1 MIGHVREVWAYRH
14 FWLSLVR
21 LDLRNKYRK
30 SVLGVGWSFAHP
42 IAMTAVFCVVFSKFM
57 GPENGGWKAYAP
69 FLLCGMCV
77 WDFMRNS
84 VLGGAMSL
92 IQNETYLR
100 QCPLPYTIYPL
111 RAVLGNVLHVA
122 IALTVVTAL
131 VVVLRGS
138 PASLAAAGA
147 VVPGLVLTTAFALG
161 IGTVAAY
168 ATVFF
173 RDVKHL
179 IEVGM
184 HVAYFLT
191 PILYRRTMLDEQG
204 LGVIADLNPAN
215 TFIEL
220 IRAPLVDGVVPG
232 AGLYLYGVAAAA
244 ASLLLAAGT
253 TAWLRTRVIFHL

>member
-1 MIGHVREVWAYRH
+1 M
-14 FWLSLVR
+14 SLVR

-30 SVLGVGWSFAHP
+30 SVLGIGWSFAHP

-57 GPENGGWKAYAP
+57 GPENGGWRAYAP

-84 VLGGAMSL
+84 ILSGATSL
-92 IQNETYLR
+92 IQNEPYLR
-100 QCPLPYTIYPL
+100 QCPLPFTIYPL
-111 RAVLGNVLHVA
+111 RAVLGNVIHVV
-122 IALTVVTAL
+122 IALAVVIAL

-138 PASLAAAGA
+138 LASLATAWA
-147 VVPGLVLTTAFALG
+147 VVPGLALMAAFTLG
-161 IGTVAAY
+161 LATVAAY

-179 IEVGM
+179 IEVGS

-191 PILYRRTMLDEQG
+191 PILYRRSVLDDQG

-215 TFIEL
+215 TLIEL

-232 AGLYLYGVAAAA
+232 PGLYLYGVVAAA

>member
-1 MIGHVREVWAYRH
+1 MIGHVREVWGYRH

-30 SVLGVGWSFAHP
+30 SVLGIGWSFAHP

-57 GPENGGWKAYAP
+57 GPENGGWRAYAP

-77 WDFMRNS
+77 WDFVRNS
-84 VLGGAMSL
+84 VLGGSMSL
-92 IQNETYLR
+92 VQNEAYIR
-100 QCPLPYTIYPL
+100 QCPLPFTIYPL

-122 IALTVVTAL
+122 IALGVVMAL

-138 PASLAAAGA
+138 LAPLATAWA
-147 VVPGLVLTTAFALG
+147 IVPGLILTTAFALG
-161 IGTVAAY
+161 LATVAAY

-173 RDVKHL
+173 RDVRHL
-179 IEVGM
+179 IEVGSQ
-184 HVAYFLT
+184 VAYFLT
-191 PILYRRTMLDEQG
+191 PILYRRNVLDEQG

-220 IRAPLVDGVVPG
+220 IRAPLVDGVLPG
-232 AGLYLYGVAAAA
+232 PGLYVYGVVA
-244 ASLLLAAGT
+244 ASGALLLGAGT
-253 TAWLRTRVIFHL
+253 TAWLRTRVIFHI